1 MLWLPASQETGFNA
15 ILSATSSLGAIIML
29 RSIRE
34 RMPFRINL
42 NTVYKNEV
50 CKKSKMFNIIHT
62 GNDNYENEV

>member
-1 MLWLPASQETGFNA
+1 MLRLLVSQETGFNA
-15 ILSATSSLGAIIML
+15 VLSATGSLGAGVLL
-29 RSIRE
+29 RSIR
-34 RMPFRINL
+34 RNVPFRINL